1 MRHHAPT
8 HRSDGLSPN
17 RFAAGDWGAVRSL
30 LPYLL
35 EFKGRVA
42 LAFFCLVVAKLAN
55 VGVPLALK
63 EIIDRLDARQAVLA
77 VPTLLIVGY
86 GLLRF
91 STTLFNELRDGV
103 FAKVTQRS
111 IRRVALSVFRHLHA
125 LNLRFHL
132 ERQTGGMSR
141 DIERGTRGIESL
153 MRFTLFSIAPTL
165 VEMLMVAGILGW
177 KYDLWFALITLVTLI
192 IYIALTVVITEW
204 RTNFRRRMNELD
216 SKANSRAIDSLLNYE
231 TVKYFG
237 NEEWEARRYDE
248 NLQKWEGAAVK
259 SQTSLAALNA
269 AQSLIIGIGSV
280 ALMLRAAQGVA
291 DGRLTVGD
299 LVLIN
304 ALLLQLYIPLNF
316 LGVIYREIK
325 QAMADMDRMFRLLS
339 VHTEV
344 SDAPGAPELD
354 VGQGGVRFEAVDFS
368 YDPRRPILKQVD
380 FEIPPGHKVA
390 VVGPSGAGKSTLSRL
405 LFRFYDVNGGRILI
419 NGQDIRTVSQRSVR
433 AAIGIVPQ
441 DTVLFND
448 TVYYNI
454 AYGRPGA
461 SQEEVIRA
469 AQAAHIHDFIRSLP
483 DGYDSIV
490 GERGLK
496 LSGGEKQ
503 RVAIARTLLK
513 RPQILVF
520 DEATS
525 ALDSRSE
532 KDIQSE
538 LASIARHHT
547 TLVIA
552 HRLSTIVDADLI
564 LVMEDGRIVERG
576 HHQEL
581 LDAGGAYARMW
592 ILQQKQNNVA

>member
-204 RTNFRRRMNELD
+204 RTNFR
-216 SKANSRAIDSLLNYE
+216 
-231 TVKYFG
+231 
-237 NEEWEARRYDE
+237 
-248 NLQKWEGAAVK
+248 
-259 SQTSLAALNA
+259 
-269 AQSLIIGIGSV
+269 
-280 ALMLRAAQGVA
+280 
-291 DGRLTVGD
+291 
-299 LVLIN
+299 
-304 ALLLQLYIPLNF
+304 
-316 LGVIYREIK
+316 
-325 QAMADMDRMFRLLS
+325 
-339 VHTEV
+339 
-344 SDAPGAPELD
+344 
-354 VGQGGVRFEAVDFS
+354 
-368 YDPRRPILKQVD
+368 
-380 FEIPPGHKVA
+380 
-390 VVGPSGAGKSTLSRL
+390 
-405 LFRFYDVNGGRILI
+405 
-419 NGQDIRTVSQRSVR
+419 
-433 AAIGIVPQ
+433 
-441 DTVLFND
+441 
-448 TVYYNI
+448 
-454 AYGRPGA
+454 
-461 SQEEVIRA
+461 
-469 AQAAHIHDFIRSLP
+469 
-483 DGYDSIV
+483 
-490 GERGLK
+490 
-496 LSGGEKQ
+496 
-503 RVAIARTLLK
+503 
-513 RPQILVF
+513 
-520 DEATS
+520 
-525 ALDSRSE
+525 
-532 KDIQSE
+532 
-538 LASIARHHT
+538 
-547 TLVIA
+547 
-552 HRLSTIVDADLI
+552 
-564 LVMEDGRIVERG
+564 
-576 HHQEL
+576 
-581 LDAGGAYARMW
+581 
-592 ILQQKQNNVA
+592 